1 MRQRRESQAQI
12 DVIAREEA
20 DTARLA
26 GIVARAAVPGDVIAL
41 SGDLGSG
48 KTAFARGFIRA
59 LTAPA
64 EEVPSPTFTLVQ
76 TYSANGRTIYHF
88 DFYRIDDPEEAWE
101 IGIEEAFAGGIT
113 LIEWPERLGSP
124 AAGRPSRHTL
134 GNPLRCGGDGAP
146 GHVFQRPLLEQA
158 AASAP
163 QRAHDGCRCLSVR

>member
-1 MRQRRESQAQI
+1 MRQRREKQAQI

-20 DTARLA
+20 DTARIA
-26 GIVARAAVPGDVIAL
+26 GIVARAALPGDVIAL

-64 EEVPSPTFTLVQ
+64 EEVPSPTFTFVQ
-76 TYSANGRTIYHF
+76 TYSADGRTIYHF

-113 LIEWPERLGSP
+113 LIEWPERLGRILPADHLEIRLEAPSGAAATERRITF
-124 AAGRPSRHTL
+124 AAGPSWSKRL
-134 GNPLRCGGDGAP
+134 AALRNKLATDAD
-146 GHVFQRPLLEQA
+146 A
-158 AASAP
+158 
-163 QRAHDGCRCLSVR
+163 